1 METITSDVMVV
12 ASKIEAMPT
21 NEVNK
26 LISDIARKTKK
37 KRLESGNL
45 FYRDFCKVIAQTV
58 TKQSTRELLAKY
70 NL

>member
-26 LISDIARKTKK
+26 LISDIAPQDKK
-37 KRLESGNL
+37 EK
-45 FYRDFCKVIAQTV
+45 A
-58 TKQSTRELLAKY
+58 
-70 NL
+70 